1 MKQKHLEKSAIKEN
15 FSETYFKR
23 GAAYFK
29 QDMILSV
36 EVISE
41 SEKKVTLTTMTRGS
55 HQNQYTQRIDIQW
68 FDDGDVDI
76 SGHCSCPMR
85 VNCKHV
91 VAACLQYQTEH
102 TAAKTEEP
110 SGNLCMSWLDDFIGC
125 DAEPEHDS
133 EKEFI
138 LYLLKPLTQPGQ
150 VTVNLLLTR
159 WLKRGDLAKGRT
171 IRLDQISDSYYLPD
185 YAQEIDGEITSLLS
199 ACPQSGWQ
207 APITLEDSVGYT
219 ALNKMLESGRCHWAK
234 SDSPALQHG
243 PERLLDIEWQ
253 QDESGDAHL
262 SCQITGGGVALL
274 TTPPL
279 YIDNTDHTVGQ
290 LSNANFNKKQLK
302 KLLYPISIPASH
314 LDQFSQQLVTAL
326 PNRLPP
332 PVEVELTEV
341 KDEKPIPR
349 LLLTAVA
356 RPGGQSTH
364 RLYLDFL
371 YLEQSF
377 DAVPAKEVESFT
389 KDGQLIQVWRDLAQE
404 KSAIK
409 TIEQL
414 GFRSQINDNGRGI
427 FFLNTSQEDE
437 LEDMSRWQDFLT
449 NQVPA
454 LKEEGWQIE
463 RDEQFKMVFHEAE
476 DWSANVD
483 GDNDWFNL
491 RFDIE
496 INGQKRPLL
505 PLITGVLKQYDRDNL
520 PENIHLPLKGNEY
533 LSLPSKQLKPIIDV
547 LYELY
552 DGHQLDEDGALTLS
566 RFDAGRLSDLEHQ
579 SGIEMAWLGGETL
592 RALGKKLNDFEGI
605 KAVTP
610 PEGLQASLRH
620 YQQQGLNWLQFL
632 REYQFGGILADDMG
646 LGKTVQTLT
655 HLLYEKNQGRMTSP
669 CLIIAPT
676 SLMSNWRREAAQFT
690 PELKVLILQGANRHQ
705 HFNEMDQYDLILST
719 YPLIVRDEG
728 MLLEH
733 TFHYLILDEA
743 QVVKN
748 PKSKA
753 AHVIRH
759 INCNH
764 RLCLTGTPMENHLG
778 ELWALFDFL
787 MPGFLGDAKQFTTL
801 FRSPIEKHRNLEL
814 QQRLSKRVAPFM
826 LRRTKSEVASELP
839 AKTEIIRTVSLGSKQ
854 AALYESIRI
863 AMDKKVRKAIAS
875 KGVARS
881 HITILDALLKLRQ
894 CCCDPQLLKL
904 AQAKT
909 VHESA
914 KLDLLMT
921 MLPEMVEEGRRVL
934 IFSQFTQMLSII
946 EEQLIQ
952 HKISYTKLT
961 GQTRKRD
968 EVIEC
973 FKSGEADVFLI
984 SLKAGGV
991 GLNLTEADTVIHY
1004 DPWWNPAAENQAT
1017 DRAHRIGQ
1025 DKAVFVYKLI
1035 TENTLEEQILK
1046 MQAKKL
1052 ALTEGVYKSG
1062 EIADDSAIESTD
1074 LQALFAPL
1082 QAF

>member
-1 MKQKHLEKSAIKEN
+1 MKQKHLETSAIKEN
-15 FSETYFKR
+15 FSEIYFKR
-23 GAAYFK
+23 GEAYFK
-29 QDMILSV
+29 QDMILSI
-36 EVISE
+36 EVVSE
-41 SEKKVTLTTMTRGS
+41 SKKRVTLSTMTHGS
-55 HQNQYTQRIDIQW
+55 HHNQYTQRIDIQW

-91 VAACLQYQTEH
+91 VAACLQYQAEH
-102 TAAKTEEP
+102 TAAKTEQP
-110 SGNLCMSWLDDFIGC
+110 SGNLSMRWLDDFIAC
-125 DAEPEHDS
+125 EVEPKQDS

-138 LYLLKPLTQPGQ
+138 LYLLKPLSQPGQ
-150 VTVNLLLTR
+150 MTVNLLLTR
-159 WLKRGDLAKGRT
+159 RLKRGDLAKGRA

-207 APITLEDSVGYT
+207 APLTLEDSVGYT
-219 ALNKMLESGRCHWAK
+219 ALCKMLESGRCHWAN
-234 SDSPALQHG
+234 SGNPPLQHG
-243 PERLLDIEWQ
+243 PERALDIEWL

-262 SCQITGGGVALL
+262 SCQITGGGIALL

-279 YIDNTDHTVGQ
+279 YIDKNDHTAGR
-290 LSNANFNKKQLK
+290 LSNTHFNKKQLK

-314 LDQFSQQLVTAL
+314 LEKFSQQLVTAL

-332 PVEVELTEV
+332 PVKVELTEV
-341 KDEKPIPR
+341 KGEKPIPR
-349 LLLTAVA
+349 LLLTAIEQ
-356 RPGGQSTH
+356 PGQTSH

-371 YLEQSF
+371 YLGQSF
-377 DAVPAKEVESFT
+377 DAVPAKAIESIN
-389 KDGQLIQVWRDLAQE
+389 KEGQLIQIWRDLAQE
-404 KSAIK
+404 QAAIE

-414 GFRSQINDNGRGI
+414 GFTRRVNDNGRGLL
-427 FFLNTSQEDE
+427 FLNTDQEGE
-437 LEDMSRWQDFLT
+437 SEDIGRWQDFLS
-449 NQVPA
+449 NQIPA
-454 LKEEGWQIE
+454 LQADGWQIE
-463 RDEQFKMVFHEAE
+463 RDEQFKMVFHEAD
-476 DWSANVD
+476 DWSANIE

-505 PLITGVLKQYDRDNL
+505 PLITALLKQYDRDHL

-533 LSLPSKQLKPIIDV
+533 LSLPSKQLKPIIGV

-552 DGHQLDEDGALTLS
+552 DGHQLDEDGALQLS

-592 RALGKKLNDFEGI
+592 RALGQKLNDFEGI

-610 PEGLQASLRH
+610 PAGLRASLRH

-655 HLLYEKNQGRMTSP
+655 HLLYEKNQGRLTNP

-690 PELKVLILQGANRHQ
+690 PELSVLILQGANRHQ
-705 HFNEMDQYDLILST
+705 HFKKIDQYDLILST
-719 YPLIVRDEG
+719 YPLLVRDEEV
-728 MLLEH
+728 LLKRK
-733 TFHYLILDEA
+733 FHYLILDEA

-759 INCNH
+759 IQCNH

-801 FRSPIEKHRNLEL
+801 FRNPIEKHRNLEL

-839 AKTEIIRTVSLGSKQ
+839 AKTEIIRTVSLGSRQ

-921 MLPEMVEEGRRVL
+921 LLPEMVEEGRRIL

-946 EEQLIQ
+946 EEQINQ
-952 HKISYTKLT
+952 HKISYCKLT

-968 EVIEC
+968 EVIER
-973 FKSGEADVFLI
+973 FKRGEAAVFLI

-1062 EIADDSAIESTD
+1062 EITAEGTLESSD